1 METWVIAGI
10 AFGCGIIITSL
21 LFFAI
26 ETYLDY
32 DTYLDYS
39 TGYNRGYSKGVLD
52 GYDLYQ
58 KFCNKEKV
66 GENDG

>member
-21 LFFAI
+21 LLFAI
-26 ETYLDY
+26 E
-32 DTYLDYS
+32 TYLDYS

-58 KFCNKEKV
+58 KFRNKEKV